1 MKRVNV
7 NVDQMQLFVIIN
19 NVELK
24 INIDANVRN
33 SFTKVYAIKDMLGMP
48 VIANANVLSHVI
60 LVSIQITKI
69 VSVKK
74 GWQIN

>member
-33 SFTKVYAIKDMLGMP
+33 SFTKVYAIKDMLGML

-60 LVSIQITKI
+60 LESIQITKI
-69 VSVKK
+69 VSAKK

>member
-1 MKRVNV
+1 
-7 NVDQMQLFVIIN
+7 MQLFVIIN

-33 SFTKVYAIKDMLGMP
+33 SFRKVYAIKDMLGML

-60 LVSIQITKI
+60 LVSI
-69 VSVKK
+69 
-74 GWQIN
+74 

>member
-33 SFTKVYAIKDMLGMP
+33 SFRKVYAIKDMLGML

-60 LVSIQITKI
+60 LESIQITKI
-69 VSVKK
+69 VSAKK